1 MKKRTDL
8 GCEQGFTLLEILCVI
23 ALTAIASMLVI
34 LALPA
39 DQQQQHEY
47 QKIKRQIEQT
57 AQQTQLTGDV
67 YGLRLLP
74 NGWEIVVLRPSHPAT
89 SQQQAQESALSGD
102 RWRTASHG
110 RRLLRYTLP
119 ADLLL
124 TLLTGD
130 QRFDSGMQANP
141 GAAPQVLFLP
151 GGEVTAFSFY
161 LREIA
166 DDRQQ
171 AAQAL
176 IYVNDRG
183 MIAEAGTQQAQR
195 AG

>member
-23 ALTAIASMLVI
+23 ALTAIASMLVM

-57 AQQTQLTGDV
+57 AQQAQLTGDV

-74 NGWEIVVLRPSHPAT
+74 NGWEIVVLRHSLPAT
-89 SQQQAQESALSGD
+89 SQQQAQESALTGD

-166 DDRQQ
+166 DSNQQ
-171 AAQAL
+171 AAQTL

-183 MIAEAGTQQAQR
+183 MMAEAGTQQALR

>member
-23 ALTAIASMLVI
+23 ALTAIASMLVM

-39 DQQQQHEY
+39 DQQQHEY

-57 AQQTQLTGDV
+57 AQQAQLTGDV

-74 NGWEIVVLRPSHPAT
+74 NGWEIVVLRPSLPAT
-89 SQQQAQESALSGD
+89 SQQQAQESALTGNL
-102 RWRTASHG
+102 WRTASYG

-166 DDRQQ
+166 DNKQQ
-171 AAQAL
+171 AAQIL
-176 IYVNDRG
+176 IHVNDRG